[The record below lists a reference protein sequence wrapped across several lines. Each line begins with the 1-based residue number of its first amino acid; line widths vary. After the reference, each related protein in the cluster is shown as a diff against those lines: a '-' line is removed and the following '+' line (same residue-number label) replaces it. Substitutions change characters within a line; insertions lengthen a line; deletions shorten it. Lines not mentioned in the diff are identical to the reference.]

1 MTESE
6 TSFATFVTGLLSDH
20 KTSITGAAAGAS
32 AALGAAGLLDLI
44 SKGMSLLAVGAAV
57 ICTLMLAR
65 YHRAN
70 ERKMSAE
77 RDLLIAERELLDIQI
92 QREKAQ
98 IPKE

>member
-6 TSFATFVTGLLSDH
+6 SSLTSFVAQILADN
-20 KTSITGAAAGAS
+20 KTAVTGAAAGTS
-32 AALGAAGLLDLI
+32 AALGAAGLLELI

-70 ERKMSAE
+70 ERK
-77 RDLLIAERELLDIQI
+77 LIAERELLELQL
-92 QREKAQ
+92 QREKDKTT
-98 IPKE
+98 PE